1 MMYCKGL
8 LESSN
13 ALKAAYLFQPDKHY
27 DISYDTGD
35 KAIQCGRHNDVFKF
49 WLVWRARGDF
59 GFEADIDYLTEMS
72 RSLHYCTSI
81 STFMSS

>member
-1 MMYCKGL
+1 MYCKGL